1 MLVDT
6 LIVCFLILLVIQIY
20 LAFTT
25 IEGFEGEYK
34 EYDKNDPMFLSKQNS
49 ANIDVLKHR
58 IDKMFGLEESIGKLN
73 TRVDLIETHI
83 KDTSQA
89 NVDIA
94 ALTKPKQDLNV
105 TGLFNDKK

>member
-25 IEGFEGEYK
+25 IEGFEKEYK

-49 ANIDVLKHR
+49 ANIDVLKER
-58 IDKMFGLEESIGKLN
+58 IDKMFGLEESVGKLN

-83 KDTSQA
+83 KDTGQA
-89 NVDIA
+89 NADIA
-94 ALTKPKQDLNV
+94 ALTTPKQDINV
-105 TGLFNDKK
+105 TGLFTEKK

>member
-49 ANIDVLKHR
+49 ANIDVLKQR

-94 ALTKPKQDLNV
+94 ALSKPKQDLNV